1 MERGRWSPRGQG
13 AFRELGNAQVMRGL
27 KGDLGEREKIFSLN
41 KYETFNEFY
50 TGNGLFLNLP
60 VKRNCYG
67 EMD

>member
-1 MERGRWSPRGQG
+1 
-13 AFRELGNAQVMRGL
+13 MRGL